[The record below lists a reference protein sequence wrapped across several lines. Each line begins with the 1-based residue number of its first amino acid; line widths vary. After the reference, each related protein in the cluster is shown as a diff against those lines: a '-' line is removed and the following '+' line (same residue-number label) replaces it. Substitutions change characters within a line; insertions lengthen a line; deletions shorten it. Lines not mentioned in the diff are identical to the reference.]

1 MKGDTTMAGKFVI
14 ITAKNGEFTFNL
26 KASNGEVIMTASETY
41 PNMGACE
48 NGIASVKKNSCAPIE
63 DQARDE
69 KQPHPKFELY
79 KDKAGEFRFR
89 LKAGNGEI
97 IGKSEGYKAKASAK
111 KGIASIA
118 KNAPDAPI
126 VVIEPDAK

>member
-1 MKGDTTMAGKFVI
+1 MAGKFVI

-26 KASNGEVIMTASETY
+26 KASNGEVILTASETY
-41 PNMGACE
+41 PNREACE
-48 NGIASVKKNSCAPIE
+48 SGIASVKKNAGVSIE
-63 DQARDE
+63 DQTREE
-69 KQPHPKFELY
+69 KLSHPKYELY
-79 KDKAGEFRFR
+79 KDKGGDFRFR
-89 LKAGNGEI
+89 LKAANGEI

-126 VVIEPDAK
+126 VVVEPDEK

>member
-1 MKGDTTMAGKFVI
+1 MAGKFVI

-26 KASNGEVIMTASETY
+26 KASNGEVVLTASETY

-48 NGIASVKKNSCAPIE
+48 NGIASVKKNAGVHIE
-63 DQARDE
+63 DQTREE
-69 KQPHPKFELY
+69 KQTNPKYELY
-79 KDKAGEFRFR
+79 KDKGGEFRFR
-89 LKAGNGEI
+89 LKAANGEI

-126 VVIEPDAK
+126 VVIEPEEK

>member
-1 MKGDTTMAGKFVI
+1 MAGKFVI

-26 KASNGEVIMTASETY
+26 KASNGEVVLTASETY
-41 PNMGACE
+41 TTMSACE
-48 NGIASVKKNSCAPIE
+48 KGSASVKKNAGVPVE
-63 DQARDE
+63 DQTRDE
-69 KQPHPKFELY
+69 KQTHPKYELY

-89 LKAGNGEI
+89 LKASNGEI

-111 KGIASIA
+111 KGIASSA

-126 VVIEPDAK
+126 VVIESEAK